1 MGYDIYD
8 MNGYVG
14 RLGSATATCLLN
26 EYLEKKGGREF
37 HKFVN
42 TGKVKK
48 TPKLLKEI
56 VNLPVSEDPDTRSMV
71 EHFVSLIIKSQG
83 VILLSDGTNIDIRYI
98 FDTKGIV
105 GELCWPSEV
114 PLLNKYLK
122 KYGGDLLKELV
133 KKGTVKKTS
142 KLMKEFDA
150 LPVSKDP
157 YIQDLVE
164 KLIILTK
171 KSKKIIT
178 ITDGFDDDNVGEG
191 PQILYIP

>member
-48 TPKLLKEI
+48 TPKLMKEI
-56 VNLPVSEDPDTRSMV
+56 VNLPISEDSDTRV
-71 EHFVSLIIKSQG
+71 
-83 VILLSDGTNIDIRYI
+83 
-98 FDTKGIV
+98 
-105 GELCWPSEV
+105 
-114 PLLNKYLK
+114 
-122 KYGGDLLKELV
+122 
-133 KKGTVKKTS
+133 
-142 KLMKEFDA
+142 
-150 LPVSKDP
+150 
-157 YIQDLVE
+157 
-164 KLIILTK
+164 
-171 KSKKIIT
+171 IT

>member
-14 RLGSATATCLLN
+14 RLGSATAMCLLN

-48 TPKLLKEI
+48 TPKLMKEI

-98 FDTKGIV
+98 FDTKGFV

-122 KYGGDLLKELV
+122 KFGGDLLKELAN
-133 KKGTVKKTS
+133 KGTMKKTS

-150 LPVSKDP
+150 LPVSKDQ
-157 YIQDLVE
+157 YIQDLVD

-171 KSKKIIT
+171 KSKKVIT